1 MTDLKKIKYAMWD
14 LINYSNLYVVVL
26 DGGLFIK
33 LINYRLA
40 RAIGFENEEAPV
52 GKCWL
57 DFIEEAKRPVIK
69 YIHKKVLEGDPHYT
83 EALTDLVALDENIQV
98 RWFNTRL
105 DDSDLTF
112 SIGIP
117 LYPVSPEDGIESIR
131 SYFRDVIKKDRT
143 MIQSLKDVVIDNSP
157 DAYTCTTED

>member
-1 MTDLKKIKYAMWD
+1 MWD

-26 DGGLFIK
+26 DGQLFIK

-40 RAIGFENEEAPV
+40 KAIGFNNENEPV

-57 DFIEEAKRPVIK
+57 DFIEEPKRPVIK
-69 YIHKKVLEGDPHYT
+69 YIHRKVLEGDSQYN
-83 EALTDLVALDENIQV
+83 EALTDLVALNEHIQV
-98 RWFNTRL
+98 RWFNTKL
-105 DDSDLTF
+105 NNSDLTF

-117 LYPVSPEDGIESIR
+117 LQPITPEDGIDSIR

-143 MIQSLKDVVIDNSP
+143 MIKSLQDVVMENSP
-157 DAYTCTTED
+157 DSYTCVVEK